1 MDGRRLGSMD
11 VDFSIDVVACARPP
25 IVEPKARMKTL
36 ETYLIVLLLF
46 IVVIVVVILIVL
58 VIAVVVVAITIA
70 ASIVDIPSM
79 VVSLARR

>member
-1 MDGRRLGSMD
+1 MDL
-11 VDFSIDVVACARPP
+11 DFSIDVVSARPP
-25 IVEPKARMKTL
+25 IVEPMKARMKTL

-46 IVVIVVVILIVL
+46 IIIIVVIVVVILIVL

-70 ASIVDIPSM
+70 AFIVDIPSM